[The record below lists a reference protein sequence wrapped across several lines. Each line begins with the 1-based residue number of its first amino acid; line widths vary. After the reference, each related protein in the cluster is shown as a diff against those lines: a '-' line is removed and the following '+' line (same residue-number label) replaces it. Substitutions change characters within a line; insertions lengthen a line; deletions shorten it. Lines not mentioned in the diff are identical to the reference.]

1 MPALQVRIARTFKL
15 GIKSLL
21 VHKLRSGLTMLGL
34 VFGVFSVIAML
45 AIGEG
50 SKREALEQ
58 IRQLGANTIIVRS
71 VKPPEDSS
79 QNVGRSSYVAEY
91 GLKYTDFD
99 RVADTVPS
107 VTNAIPIREMR
118 KQFWYLHRSLDGR
131 LVATTRRYIEANRLE
146 MARGRWLTDQ
156 DERLGDNVTV
166 LAHGTA
172 DKLFPYEDPIGKAV
186 RVGTEYYRIVGVT
199 RFRTASAAIGGSLAG
214 QDYNYDLYIPMSTYR
229 SRVGEIS
236 YTRRTGSREVEKI
249 ELSQF
254 TLTVTDTSVVDATS
268 KIVERL
274 LARFHQ
280 RADYAVVVPLELLR
294 QEERTRQIFNF
305 VLGSVA
311 AISLIV
317 GGIGIMNIMLATV
330 TERTREIG
338 IRRALGA
345 KRRDIV
351 IQFLVE
357 CVVLSATG
365 GLVGVLLGVLI
376 PSGLTS
382 AVDYF
387 FHQSVKTAITLWSP
401 LLAFSI
407 SVAVGIIFGL
417 YPARRAAL
425 MDPIEAL
432 RHE

>member
-91 GLKYTDFD
+91 GLKYTDFN

-107 VTNAIPIREMR
+107 VTSAIPIREMR

-166 LAHGTA
+166 LANGTA

-214 QDYNYDLYIPMSTYR
+214 PGYNYDLYIPT
-229 SRVGEIS
+229 
-236 YTRRTGSREVEKI
+236 
-249 ELSQF
+249 F
-254 TLTVTDTSVVDATS
+254 TH
-268 KIVERL
+268 
-274 LARFHQ
+274 F
-280 RADYAVVVPLELLR
+280 
-294 QEERTRQIFNF
+294 
-305 VLGSVA
+305 
-311 AISLIV
+311 
-317 GGIGIMNIMLATV
+317 
-330 TERTREIG
+330 
-338 IRRALGA
+338 
-345 KRRDIV
+345 
-351 IQFLVE
+351 
-357 CVVLSATG
+357 
-365 GLVGVLLGVLI
+365 
-376 PSGLTS
+376 
-382 AVDYF
+382 
-387 FHQSVKTAITLWSP
+387 SP
-401 LLAFSI
+401 
-407 SVAVGIIFGL
+407 
-417 YPARRAAL
+417 
-425 MDPIEAL
+425 
-432 RHE
+432 